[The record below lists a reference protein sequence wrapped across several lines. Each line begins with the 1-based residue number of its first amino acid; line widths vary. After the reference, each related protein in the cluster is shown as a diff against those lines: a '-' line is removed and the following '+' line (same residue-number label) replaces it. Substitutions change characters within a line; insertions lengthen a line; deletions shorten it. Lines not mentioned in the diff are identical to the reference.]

1 LGIFCGGAVDIMG
14 GLMVLAAAKWEKNAT
29 TGCVE
34 RVCVVA
40 VAAVALVLSS
50 SGSILAAA
58 VAVLDGCTS
67 MALV

>member
-1 LGIFCGGAVDIMG
+1 
-14 GLMVLAAAKWEKNAT
+14 MVLAAAKWEKNAT

-58 VAVLDGCTS
+58 VAALDGCTS